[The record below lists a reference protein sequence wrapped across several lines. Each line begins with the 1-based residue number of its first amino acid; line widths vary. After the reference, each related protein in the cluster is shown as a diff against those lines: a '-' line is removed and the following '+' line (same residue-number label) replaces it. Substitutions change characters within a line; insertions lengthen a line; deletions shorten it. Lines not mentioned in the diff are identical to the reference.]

1 MSEETIV
8 APLPWGR
15 EVIEGILPHR
25 DPFVWESHCGHRAR
39 RFH

>member
-15 EVIEGILPHR
+15 EVIEGFCPIAIR
-25 DPFVWESHCGHRAR
+25 SCG
-39 RFH
+39 

>member
-15 EVIEGILPHR
+15 EVIEGILPIAIR
-25 DPFVWESHCGHRAR
+25 SCG
-39 RFH
+39 